1 VVLVGEDDFKGF
13 YRSGSAS
20 HIILVTVDQQ
30 DSNTDNQSKDF
41 TPYSKVL
48 YNFSHLQSLF

>member
-1 VVLVGEDDFKGF
+1 MVLVGEDDFKGF